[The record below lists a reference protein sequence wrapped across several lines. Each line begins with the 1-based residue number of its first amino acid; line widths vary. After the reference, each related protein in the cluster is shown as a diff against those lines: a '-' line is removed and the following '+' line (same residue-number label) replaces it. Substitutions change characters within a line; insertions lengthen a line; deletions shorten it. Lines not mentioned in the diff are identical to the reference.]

1 MTHPIVLEELRR
13 QQSRPTRRVSQRT
26 VLIEALRNTPLFSN
40 ATERD
45 LKSVAKHGAARVV
58 PAGKTIMR
66 EGEKG
71 DRFFVVIDG
80 TVRVTRN
87 GRKVTDLRS
96 GRGFGELALLSNAPR
111 TATVTTVDST
121 ELVSIDRKAFSN
133 LLDESPAFARRMLES
148 LAARL
153 REHDAKSVQ

>member
-1 MTHPIVLEELRR
+1 MTYPMVDELRR
-13 QQSRPTRRVSQRT
+13 QQSRRPRRVSQKT
-26 VLIEALRNTPLFSN
+26 VVVEALRNTPLFSRS
-40 ATERD
+40 TDRD
-45 LKSVAKHGAARVV
+45 LQTVAKHAQVRVV

-71 DRFFVVIDG
+71 DRFFVVVDG

-111 TATVTTVDST
+111 TATVTTVDDT
-121 ELVSIDRKAFSN
+121 ELVSIDRKTVSKV
-133 LLDESPAFARRMLES
+133 LDESPAFARRMLEAT
-148 LAARL
+148 AARL